1 MNKLIAVLLVLLL
14 AGCALSNNLPS
25 LSNKLPSLSNKLPS
39 FKHCS
44 EVHYNRIGGEVVI
57 DAKCSAE
64 YDDDVE

>member
-14 AGCALSNNLPS
+14 AGCAQLNN
-25 LSNKLPSLSNKLPS
+25 LPS

-57 DAKCSAE
+57 DAKCSVGYGAG
-64 YDDDVE
+64 VE

>member
-1 MNKLIAVLLVLLL
+1 MNKLIAALLVLLL
-14 AGCALSNNLPS
+14 AGCAQLNN
-25 LSNKLPSLSNKLPS
+25 LPS